1 MSRFETRFPELRVI
15 WSPWLPPRNHRNR
28 LLTLLRCLSRVNN
41 DNERQKDSDWPAL
54 EEGRNR
60 RDLPGHA
67 GLHRSPEYDCGAA
80 EVRGG
85 GGKPDADQGRADF
98 RRPEHTWVCASYG
111 RRLVLTLRSPTQNC
125 RCPACA
131 SAFACYSPSL
141 GLVISGLL
149 EAQRQMNALI
159 PSFRSTKAQ

>member
-1 MSRFETRFPELRVI
+1 MSRFETRFPGLRVL
-15 WSPWLPPRNHRNR
+15 WGPGYRPRNHRNR

-41 DNERQKDSDWPAL
+41 DNERQKDPDWPAL

-67 GLHRSPEYDCGAA
+67 SLHRSPEYDCGAA

-85 GGKPDADQGRADF
+85 GGKPDADQGGADF

-111 RRLVLTLRSPTQNC
+111 RRRVLTPPEGPLVLL
-125 RCPACA
+125 
-131 SAFACYSPSL
+131 PSL
-141 GLVISGLL
+141 VIRR
-149 EAQRQMNALI
+149 A
-159 PSFRSTKAQ
+159 